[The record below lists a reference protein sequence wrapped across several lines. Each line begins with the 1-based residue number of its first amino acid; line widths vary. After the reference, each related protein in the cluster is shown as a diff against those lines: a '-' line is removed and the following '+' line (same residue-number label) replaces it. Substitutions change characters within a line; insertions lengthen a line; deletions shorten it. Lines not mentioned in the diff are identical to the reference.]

1 MRILALV
8 PGGITEQL
16 LFFPTLETL
25 KRSLPNAEIDVVVE
39 PRAKSAYEVCK
50 FVNQIIPFDFVDR
63 NSLSDWANLLG
74 IARDRTHDAAIMAG
88 GGWGVGLLL
97 WLTGSP
103 IRVGYAGG
111 SNQLFLTHKVPLKS
125 EQYLADQYHD
135 LLQGLNISASAC
147 PEINITIAKRH
158 IDWAEAQQ
166 QQLGLKDT
174 GYVMIYGGSN
184 QPPSSLSMND
194 VGEQYPV
201 EYWQEIIASFKE
213 KQPDIPIVV
222 AEWAGNATFVSA
234 LSQVCPDVKIVRPS
248 SIRRLA
254 AMIAG
259 ANLLLCPAS
268 VPMQLG
274 VALKVYTLALFG
286 SADPKKLLP
295 ESDRF
300 VGIQSPS
307 NTVADIQP
315 TTILEKVW
323 GG

>member
-25 KRSLPNAEIDVVVE
+25 KQSLPNSEIDVVVE

-50 FVNQIIPFDFVDR
+50 FVDQVIPFDFVDR

-103 IRVGYAGG
+103 LRVGYANG
-111 SNQLFLTHKVPLKS
+111 SNKLFLTKTIPLKS
-125 EQYLADQYHD
+125 EQYLAYQYYD
-135 LLQGLNISASAC
+135 LLEGLNISSTAC
-147 PEINITIAKRH
+147 PEISISIAKRH

-166 QQLGLKDT
+166 QQLGIKDT
-174 GYVMIYGGSN
+174 GYVMIYGGSDQ
-184 QPPSSLSMND
+184 QPASLD
-194 VGEQYPV
+194 AGEQYPV

-213 KQPDIPIVV
+213 KQPNIPIVV

-259 ANLLLCPAS
+259 ANLLICPAS

-286 SADPKKLLP
+286 GADPKKLLP
-295 ESDRF
+295 ENDRF
-300 VGIQSPS
+300 VGIQSSS

-315 TTILEKVW
+315 SAILEKVW